1 MCRKTHAR
9 IQRARLAVRGLTAN
23 EGDVDP
29 VVPFGCRVDEL
40 SELRPYPWRQ
50 GGCLDA
56 SPARYTARAMAADEI
71 GLPDRRMRLLE
82 MVNLA
87 DMGDFKRDA
96 LAMPAGRETQTLD
109 HRHLVRHSGM
119 ARIVGDRVDAGL
131 GTIWPG
137 LYSCAMVMLRIKLIN
152 DF

>member
-1 MCRKTHAR
+1 
-9 IQRARLAVRGLTAN
+9 
-23 EGDVDP
+23 
-29 VVPFGCRVDEL
+29 
-40 SELRPYPWRQ
+40 
-50 GGCLDA
+50 
-56 SPARYTARAMAADEI
+56 MAADEI
-71 GLPDRRMRLLE
+71 GLPDRRTRLLE

-87 DMGDFKRDA
+87 DMLGRMGDFERDA
-96 LAMPAGRETQTLD
+96 FAMPAGREAPTLD